1 MTRPRESWLRSED
14 HGQFVRAM
22 GRCRHPE
29 AWCLVV
35 GQCQYGACFAG
46 ADAPDPALEQRVQ
59 RLEDQVRV
67 LRRALAQERAFRRAA
82 QGAAREGRG

>member
-14 HGQFVRAM
+14 HERFVRAID
-22 GRCRHPE
+22 CCLHPE

-59 RLEDQVRV
+59 RLEEQVRA
-67 LRRALAQERAFRRAA
+67 LRRALAQV
-82 QGAAREGRG
+82 AAREGRA